1 MADGSLYPEFG
12 SMKQDSM
19 VTISLDEAIAE
30 LEAGAQDA
38 SFSVNLGDGQ
48 IARADGLYG
57 AEGLLQR
64 LRGYRLVQALA
75 ELESQPKA
83 LNAEDAS
90 LKIHPNVSVILD
102 ALKK

>member
-12 SMKQDSM
+12 TMSQKTSPP
-19 VTISLDEAIAE
+19 ISLNQAIAE
-30 LEAGAQDA
+30 LESGSIDA

-48 IARADGLYG
+48 LARADGVYG
-57 AEGLLQR
+57 TEGLLQR

-75 ELESQPKA
+75 ELESRPKA
-83 LNAEDAS
+83 TDTDS
-90 LKIHPNVSVILD
+90 SPLKIHPNVSVILD